1 MAQVIRGIDA
11 DMNHSSMIADEMAV
25 FAQVVEHNGFTAAAR
40 RLKVPKVRVS
50 RAVAALERALGARL
64 LERTT
69 RRIALTTAGRSILS
83 HCQRVALE
91 VEAARAALQP
101 VAEGAQLRVAIDHGF
116 GRLLVAPLVPRFLER
131 FPGVTLHLINA
142 EDVAAGAPFDV
153 ELRAD
158 GRLRDG
164 EVASPLGT
172 PPMIL
177 CASPQYLAG
186 KSVPQVPSELGQH
199 AMLWAGS
206 GPETGLRLAKD
217 GGSVAVPGTPRLVA
231 QDLSALHAA
240 VAAGLGIG
248 ALPEFMCRNGLAMK
262 RLVRLLPEWE
272 VADAVRLTAVAP
284 ASRAQLPEVRSFID
298 FLGANVVP
306 ALAGEPQAEA
316 RVNGR

>member
-1 MAQVIRGIDA
+1 
-11 DMNHSSMIADEMAV
+11 MNHSPMIADEMAV

-69 RRIALTTAGRSILS
+69 RRIALTTAGRAILA

-101 VAEGAQLRVAIDHGF
+101 VAEGAQLRVVIDQGF

-131 FPGVTLHLINA
+131 FPGVTLRLVNA
-142 EDVAAGAPFDV
+142 EDVDSAGGFDV
-153 ELRAD
+153 ELRTD
-158 GRLRDG
+158 GRLGEG

-186 KSVPQVPSELGQH
+186 KGLPQSPSELGQH
-199 AMLWAGS
+199 AMLWAGA
-206 GPETGLRLAKD
+206 GPDTVLRLAKD
-217 GGSVAVPGTPRLVA
+217 GGSVTVPGTPRLVA

-248 ALPEFMCRNGLAMK
+248 ALPEFTCRNGLAMK

-272 VADAVRLTAVAP
+272 VAGAVQLTAVTTAE
-284 ASRAQLPEVRSFID
+284 RAQAPEVRSFID
-298 FLGANVVP
+298 FLAANIVP
-306 ALAGEPQAEA
+306 ALAGAPEGEA
-316 RVNGR
+316 RGPARRAAAS

>member
-1 MAQVIRGIDA
+1 
-11 DMNHSSMIADEMAV
+11 MNHSMIADEMAV

-69 RRIALTTAGRSILS
+69 RRISLTAAGKAILT

-101 VAEGAQLRVAIDHGF
+101 VADGAQLRVAIDQGF

-131 FPGVTLHLINA
+131 FPGVTLRLINA
-142 EDVAAGAPFDV
+142 EDVAAGAGFDV
-153 ELRAD
+153 ELRTD
-158 GRLRDG
+158 GRLADG
-164 EVASPLGT
+164 EVASSLGT

-177 CASPQYLAG
+177 CAAPQYLAG
-186 KSVPQVPSELGQH
+186 KTAPESPSELAQH
-199 AMLWAGS
+199 ALLWAGA
-206 GPETGLRLAKD
+206 GANGGLSLAKD
-217 GGSVAVPGTPRLVA
+217 GGRVAVPGTPRLVA

-262 RLVRLLPEWE
+262 RLVRLLPEWQ
-272 VADAVRLTAVAP
+272 VADAVELTAVAP
-284 ASRAQLPEVRSFID
+284 ADRSQAPEVRSFID
-298 FLGANVVP
+298 FLAANVVP
-306 ALAGEPQAEA
+306 ALAGAPEAPEA
-316 RVNGR
+316 RGSSGRKAAAAG

>member
-1 MAQVIRGIDA
+1 
-11 DMNHSSMIADEMAV
+11 MIADEMAV

-69 RRIALTTAGRSILS
+69 RRIGLTAAGRSILA

-101 VAEGAQLRVAIDHGF
+101 VSEGAQLRVAIDQGF

-131 FPGVTLHLINA
+131 FPGVTLRLLNA
-142 EDVAAGAPFDV
+142 EDVAAGDAFDV

-158 GRLRDG
+158 GRLAEG
-164 EVASPLGT
+164 EVASSLGT

-186 KSVPQVPSELGQH
+186 KSSPQSPSELGQH
-199 AMLWAGS
+199 ALLWAGTRA
-206 GPETGLRLAKD
+206 ETPLRLAKD
-217 GGSVAVPGTPRLVA
+217 GGSMAVPGTPRLVA

-240 VAAGLGIG
+240 VVAGLGIG

-262 RLVRLLPEWE
+262 RLVRLLPEWQ
-272 VADAVRLTAVAP
+272 VADAVELTAVAP
-284 ASRAQLPEVRSFID
+284 AARAQSPEVRSFVE
-298 FLGANVVP
+298 FLAANIVP
-306 ALAGEPQAEA
+306 ALAGAPEA
-316 RVNGR
+316 PEGRATRKAGAA